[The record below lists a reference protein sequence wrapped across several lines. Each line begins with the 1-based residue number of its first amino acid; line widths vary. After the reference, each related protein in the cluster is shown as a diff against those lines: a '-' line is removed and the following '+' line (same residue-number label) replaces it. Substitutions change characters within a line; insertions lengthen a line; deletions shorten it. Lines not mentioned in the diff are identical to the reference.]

1 MSRQQAD
8 TIGDS
13 WGKELYGWS
22 LEIAKTFCD
31 LGGSIGVKVGKVYS
45 ITV

>member
-1 MSRQQAD
+1 MSREQAG

-13 WGKELYGWS
+13 SGKELNGWS
-22 LEIAKTFCD
+22 LEIAKTFCY